1 MATEQTST
9 GGTPIEGRPVRIAL
23 VGAGNRGLTYAAWIR
38 DHPERARLVA
48 VADPRPEAR
57 ASVPSA
63 TGYGDWREL
72 LAATEANGG
81 PLADGVIVATQ
92 DRAHAEPVLA
102 LARAGYAVMT
112 EKPLAPTEAECRAI
126 VEGVEAAGV
135 PFAVCHVMRY
145 TPYTDLVKSVVDSG
159 VLGTVTGLDHL
170 EPVGWWHYAH
180 SYVRGPWRREDAS
193 SPMILA
199 KSSHDLDWIAYV
211 TGRRIETVASFGS
224 LTHFRPENAPAGA
237 SDNCLDCPVEPSC
250 PYSAPKLYHPA
261 LRTTGGA
268 WPIDHVTA
276 HATGPEDLEVLDEAL
291 RTGPYGRCVYRA
303 DNDVVDNQVVAMR
316 LSGGATAVFTL
327 TAFTEQTHRQ
337 TRIFGSHG
345 WLRGDGERVVV
356 HDFRDDT
363 TQVHDVGTSGSNA
376 ADGHG
381 GGDRVLVESF
391 VTALATGDR
400 SHIRSGPV
408 ESLGSHLAAFAAE
421 RSRHAGTVET
431 VPPR

>member
-1 MATEQTST
+1 MATDQSSSAA
-9 GGTPIEGRPVRIAL
+9 GDRPVRIAL

-38 DHPERARLVA
+38 DHPERARLTA

-57 ASVPSA
+57 ALVPGA
-63 TGYGDWREL
+63 TGYDGWREL
-72 LAATEANGG
+72 LAATAANGG

-92 DRAHAEPVLA
+92 DRDHAEPVLA
-102 LARAGYAVMT
+102 LAEAGYAIMT

-126 VEGVEAAGV
+126 VEGVEATGV

-180 SYVRGPWRREDAS
+180 SYVRGPWRREDRS

-199 KSSHDLDWIAYV
+199 KSCHDLDWIAYV

-224 LTHFRPENAPAGA
+224 LQHFRPENAPADAG
-237 SDNCLDCPVEPSC
+237 DNCLSCAAEPGC
-250 PYSAPKLYHPA
+250 PYSAPKLYYPA
-261 LRTTGGA
+261 LRRTGGA
-268 WPIDHVTA
+268 WPIDHVTSA
-276 HATGPEDLEVLDEAL
+276 ATGPDDEDVLTEAL
-291 RTGPYGRCVYRA
+291 RTGPYGRCVYA
-303 DNDVVDNQVVAMR
+303 SDNDVVDNQVVAMK
-316 LSGGATAVFTL
+316 LSGGPTAVFTM

-345 WLRGDGERVVV
+345 WLRGDGERVTV
-356 HDFRDDT
+356 HDFRDDST
-363 TQVHDVGTSGSNA
+363 VVRDIGDLGSNA

-381 GGDRVLVESF
+381 GGDAALVEAF

-400 SHIRSGPV
+400 SHIRSGPAD
-408 ESLGSHLAAFAAE
+408 SLGSHLAAFAAE
-421 RSRHAGTVET
+421 RSRHHGTVEN
-431 VPPR
+431 VPSR